1 MGTNSSAG
9 VYAIASTPFLD
20 DGRIDE
26 HSIDRLTDFFLESGV
41 TGITVLGQMG
51 EADTQAGGSY
61 GRPDER
67 EVERV
72 RDDVRSGLISRRRA
86 REVYGVE
93 ITDGGDVDLEA
104 TASLRRAIANGSF
117 EPGGDVDVARH

>member
-51 EADTQAGGSY
+51 KQTPKLAAATAA
-61 GRPDER
+61 RTN
-67 EVERV
+67 V
-72 RDDVRSGLISRRRA
+72 RWSASETTSA
-86 REVYGVE
+86 AASSQ
-93 ITDGGDVDLEA
+93 GDVQGKC
-104 TASLRRAIANGSF
+104 TASR
-117 EPGGDVDVARH
+117 